1 MQMEEIANLINSETR
16 KQLPYRK
23 LHEQLSSELEINK
36 KSRSCIKMR
45 MKSRISIAHFVEE
58 EKENKEIAL
67 QDNTTSIKFP
77 RKTICLNQVK
87 SIRAGKA
94 T

>member
-1 MQMEEIANLINSETR
+1 
-16 KQLPYRK
+16 
-23 LHEQLSSELEINK
+23 
-36 KSRSCIKMR
+36 MR